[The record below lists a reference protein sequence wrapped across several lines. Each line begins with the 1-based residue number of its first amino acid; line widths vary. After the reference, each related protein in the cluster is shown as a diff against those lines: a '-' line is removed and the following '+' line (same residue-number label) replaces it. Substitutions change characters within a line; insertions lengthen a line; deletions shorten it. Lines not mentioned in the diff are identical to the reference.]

1 MKALSTRERKLVAI
15 GLLMLAIAGIWWA
28 LIKPFAD
35 GFAERAARREE
46 LRLAYVRNSRL
57 INAIPPLRRRAENQ
71 SDLKARFLL
80 VAPNAT
86 IARDKLR
93 ERMRTDFASAGG
105 EVTAVQ
111 DVPAQPG
118 YARAWVQGRITL
130 AQLQTLLGKINSASP
145 ALIIESLRISADKAI
160 ETGHLEP
167 LDVRLETSVPTLSA
181 AQ

>member
-1 MKALSTRERKLVAI
+1 MRALSTRERKLVAI

-28 LIKPFAD
+28 LIEPFAD
-35 GFAERAARREE
+35 GFAERTARREE

-80 VAPNAT
+80 V
-86 IARDKLR
+86 DKLR